1 MKKLSEATIRRYDG
15 QQLANHLDRL
25 GHEKYRV
32 MNDEIWKISECGT
45 CYYFHTSTLYKD
57 AVLECIKNVYY
68 LESLK
73 KNVPVTIWFNKEE
86 LSSTEL
92 PLDTLAV
99 SLREYLECFFWGGE
113 VVDWTSKWVYEEEDF
128 SLSFNYE
135 GDEYEISLRNSI
147 QRIPAPVLRSIE
159 TEFDLFKPIRFL
171 GAK

>member
-1 MKKLSEATIRRYDG
+1 MRKLSEATIKRYDG
-15 QQLANHLDRL
+15 QQLANHLGRL

-32 MNDEIWKISECGT
+32 IGDRVYKDGEFWCLISN
-45 CYYFHTSTLYKD
+45 KD
-57 AVLECIKNVYY
+57 AVLKCINDVHY

-113 VVDWTSKWVYEEEDF
+113 VVDWTSKWVYQEEDF

-135 GDEYEISLRNSI
+135 GEEYEISLRNSI

-159 TEFDLFKPIRFL
+159 MEFDLFKPLRFL

>member
-1 MKKLSEATIRRYDG
+1 MKKLSEATIRKYNG

-32 MNDEIWKISECGT
+32 MNDEIWKLNGDHYTFCCGT
-45 CYYFHTSTLYKD
+45 IDKD
-57 AVLECIKNVYY
+57 AVLECIENVYY

-73 KNVPVTIWFNKEE
+73 KNVPVTIWWNKEE

-113 VVDWTSKWVYEEEDF
+113 VVDWTSKWVYESEDF
-128 SLSFNYE
+128 SLSFNFE
-135 GDEYEISLRNSI
+135 GEEYEISLRNSI